1 VRASTASAAA
11 TAAAATEAAHQSTT
25 TATALNSQPAS
36 QPASNSNKNQNHRQT
51 NKQTNKQPTNNAGK
65 YFLNLFPLAAW
76 LQPLNPNPPPPHLQH
91 LPTTVAVCHPNYLR
105 LASNSSSAPLVSLL
119 FLCLLS
125 CFAFELGFTLGVME
139 TALLL
144 PA

>member
-1 VRASTASAAA
+1 
-11 TAAAATEAAHQSTT
+11 
-25 TATALNSQPAS
+25 LNSQPAS
-36 QPASNSNKNQNHRQT
+36 QPATATKTKAINKR
-51 NKQTNKQPTNNAGK
+51 TNKQPTNNAGK

-76 LQPLNPNPPPPHLQH
+76 LQPLNPNPHPPHLQH
-91 LPTTVAVCHPNYLR
+91 LPTTVAVCHPNYLC
-105 LASNSSSAPLVSLL
+105 LASNSSSAPLVSFL

-125 CFAFELGFTLGVME
+125 CFAFELGFTLAVME